1 MRKRSAALILATA
14 TMSIALPL
22 NAASATDSS
31 VIVRSVPAAGIGAT
45 GIKPM
50 NLNCAVGG
58 SGTGSMTTVSSTG
71 APSGQGSL
79 RMSVGSNQDTE
90 VGFYKA
96 YAAPLPAAQLTSLSF
111 GILGVSDNDPYFLD
125 LYFDRDGAGAGDAQD
140 LLELVVPNNATW
152 QSINGITTGYD
163 VYLNENTTG
172 NPDST
177 NTTISQ
183 YLAGAGHAS
192 AGLVGWYLTNFC
204 SAFANQ
210 SVYLDSLTVGDNG
223 ADNTTY
229 DFEPASTITV
239 VGAGTINYAST
250 RTLTATL
257 KSGSHPIEGAQ
268 LQLWAKKYPAT
279 TYSLL
284 TSPVVPLTGS
294 TGVTSV
300 SVKPTVNTAYQFR
313 YPGNEPTNGL
323 ANSPVAIVN
332 VATLIG
338 RTLSDTTLTRTQTLV
353 VTGTVKP
360 PKPGT
365 TVYLYRGSVSIAYAK
380 VVSTSTGA
388 TYRLTAVISTP
399 GTYSLTVRGAAGTG
413 NSSGTSAP
421 ATVTVR

>member
-31 VIVRSVPAAGIGAT
+31 VVIRTVPAAGLGTT
-45 GIKPM
+45 GIQRD
-50 NLNCAVGG
+50 NFDCSTSGV
-58 SGTGSMTTVSSTG
+58 GTGTAVTVSGPVG
-71 APSGQGSL
+71 APAGSGSL
-79 RMSVGSNQDTE
+79 RISNGSNPDTE
-90 VGFYKA
+90 SGLYKI
-96 YAAPLPAAQLTSLSF
+96 YSTDIAPSQLTALSF
-111 GILGVSDNDPYFLD
+111 AVYGVSASSPFYLD
-125 LYFDRDGAGAGDAQD
+125 LYLDRDGDGAGTVIDALD
-140 LLELVVPNNATW
+140 LTVANNAGW
-152 QSINGITTGYD
+152 QSVNGVTASYALYPD
-163 VYLNENTTG
+163 ADFSQ
-172 NPDST
+172 NPTASE
-177 NTTISQ
+177 TIAQ
-183 YLAGAGHAS
+183 YVSANPNAKLASWFLGDGCLAA
-192 AGLVGWYLTNFC
+192 
-204 SAFANQ
+204 ANQ
-210 SVYLDSLTVGDNG
+210 SVYLDSLSFGDNG
-223 ADNTTY
+223 ADTTTM
-229 DFEPASTITV
+229 DFEPASSITV